1 MKIQSTHKALT
12 GTLDKEPFFVSF
24 VGGVAEVEEAVGE
37 YLLRLHAASR
47 IIEEHTEESE
57 TTADISSLGPLQLK
71 KFARGHG
78 IDVGLATKKAALIE
92 AINKARG
99 ID

>member
-1 MKIQSTHKALT
+1 MKIESTHKALT
-12 GTLDKEPFFVSF
+12 GTLDEEPFFVSF

-37 YLLRLHAASR
+37 YLLRLRAASR
-47 IIEEHTEESE
+47 IVEERTEEDE
-57 TTADISSLGPLQLK
+57 TAEDISNLGPLQLK
-71 KFARGHG
+71 KFARDHG
-78 IDVGLATKKAALIE
+78 IDVGSATKKADLIS